1 VLFAEGELD
10 WQKSLNCQLLKK
22 GLAAMQK
29 YIEEADELPAEVND
43 WFDIEEE
50 VKEKQL
56 NIWQYGGAG
65 SDSD

>member
-1 VLFAEGELD
+1 
-10 WQKSLNCQLLKK
+10 
-22 GLAAMQK
+22 MQK
-29 YIEEADELPAEVND
+29 FDEEADELPVEVND